1 MKAGQ
6 FRLWHCR
13 ITCSSSILQLLKGIL
28 QQSEKSSLQHHVPSA
43 LFAIHKIHCEG
54 KSWMSIYQDSITW
67 SGLLSEA
74 LSGWQCSQR
83 DLLHAIQTW
92 HNSSRQDK
100 AWPAT
105 TKPSRSTEQKQQIPR
120 PPAGTDSDMQQS
132 SDSSLKSSELGGPQT
147 KHFTTCEQRLIMSVL
162 TNLQILLGLP
172 SQTPGNP
179 VL

>member
-1 MKAGQ
+1 MKRGEGSGPPFETPLAWRLASLGYDTAGSPVPAAS
-6 FRLWHCR
+6 FS
-13 ITCSSSILQLLKGIL
+13 CSKGIL
-28 QQSEKSSLQHHVPSA
+28 QQSKKSSLQHHLPSA
-43 LFAIHKIHCEG
+43 LFAIHKIHFEG

-67 SGLLSEA
+67 PGLLSEA

-83 DLLHAIQTW
+83 DLLHAIPTQ

-147 KHFTTCEQRLIMSVL
+147 KHFTTCEQRLI
-162 TNLQILLGLP
+162 G
-172 SQTPGNP
+172 
-179 VL
+179 